1 MLLNEIFL
9 SEIFAPICSFE
20 YADHHDLIR
29 FGQKERE
36 DIFFDRSNKIFYT
49 APCPGPGTESSRLM
63 TSLVLFTHFTHFFLC
78 IRDRRKCQIVMACQ
92 VNFSCCRAGL
102 NSADILL
109 SLI

>member
-49 APCPGPGTESSRLM
+49 TAMSGPWHRVKSIDDVTGFVHSFHSRL
-63 TSLVLFTHFTHFFLC
+63 LVY
-78 IRDRRKCQIVMACQ
+78 
-92 VNFSCCRAGL
+92 S
-102 NSADILL
+102 
-109 SLI
+109 